1 VAPIE
6 PNPSASIAAAPT
18 EWPAVV
24 VRGLWKRYDEKVAV
38 AGIDL
43 DVPRACF
50 FGLVGPNGAGKTT
63 MIRALTGLLRPDAG
77 QVWVEGV
84 DVWTDPVA
92 AKARIGVLPDEF
104 RLFDRLSG
112 SQLLE
117 YCGLLRGM
125 PPALIAERS
134 AELLDVLGLN
144 EATDKLVIDYST
156 GMRKKV
162 ALACA
167 LLHAPAV
174 LFLDEP
180 FEAID
185 PVSTRTLRTVLE
197 RFTDTG
203 NTVVFSSH
211 VMEVVERLC
220 DRVGVVHLGHL
231 IAEGP
236 IDELRAGRRLEDVFV
251 DLVGAGEDHGAALG
265 WLGGD
270 RPDRPRP
277 PLPPPP
283 TA

>member
-1 VAPIE
+1 MSTVE
-6 PNPSASIAAAPT
+6 PEPGTSDRD
-18 EWPAVV
+18 WPAVAI
-24 VRGLWKRYDEKVAV
+24 RSLWKRYDDKIAV
-38 AGIDL
+38 GGIDL

-63 MIRALTGLLRPDAG
+63 MIRMLTGLLRPDAG
-77 QVWVEGV
+77 QVWVEGF
-84 DVWTDPVA
+84 DVWTNPVE

-104 RLFDRLSG
+104 RLFDRLTG
-112 SQLLE
+112 AQLLE

-125 PPALIAERS
+125 PPALIAERA

-144 EATDKLVIDYST
+144 EAANTLVIDYST

-162 ALACA
+162 ALASA

-185 PVSTRTLRTVLE
+185 PVSTRTLRAVLE

-236 IDELRAGRRLEDVFV
+236 IDELRGGRRLEDVFV
-251 DLVGAGEDHGAALG
+251 DLVGAHDDREGALG
-265 WLGGD
+265 WLAGNRAG
-270 RPDRPRP
+270 PGARP
-277 PLPPPP
+277 PG
-283 TA
+283 

>member
-1 VAPIE
+1 VEPGAPE
-6 PNPSASIAAAPT
+6 PAGTPP

-24 VRGLWKRYDEKVAV
+24 VRSLSKSYDAKVAV

-63 MIRALTGLLRPDAG
+63 MIRMLTGLLRPDAG
-77 QVWVEGV
+77 QVWVEGI
-84 DVWTDPVA
+84 DVWADPVV

-104 RLFDRLSG
+104 RLFDRLTG
-112 SQLLE
+112 AELLE

-125 PPALIAERS
+125 APDLVAERS
-134 AELLDVLGLN
+134 AELLEVLGLADAA
-144 EATDKLVIDYST
+144 ATLVIDYST

-162 ALACA
+162 ALASA

-180 FEAID
+180 FEAVD

-203 NTVVFSSH
+203 NTIVFSSH

-220 DRVGVVHLGHL
+220 DRVGVVHLGRL

-236 IDELRAGRRLEDVFV
+236 IDELRGGRRLEEVFV
-251 DLVGAGEDHGAALG
+251 DLIGAPDNAGESLS
-265 WLGGD
+265 WLGGEAPNP
-270 RPDRPRP
+270 PDSAP
-277 PLPPPP
+277 
-283 TA
+283 A

>member
-1 VAPIE
+1 VTAGAPQPE
-6 PNPSASIAAAPT
+6 TRPQA
-18 EWPAVV
+18 WPAVV
-24 VRGLWKRYDEKVAV
+24 IRGLQKRYDAKVAV

-63 MIRALTGLLRPDAG
+63 MIRMLTGLLRPDAG
-77 QVWVEGV
+77 QVWVEGL
-84 DVWTDPVA
+84 DVWANPVA

-104 RLFDRLSG
+104 RLFDRLTG
-112 SQLLE
+112 AQLLE
-117 YCGLLRGM
+117 YCGLLRSM
-125 PPALIAERS
+125 PPALVEQRS
-134 AELLDVLGLN
+134 DELLRVLGLGD
-144 EATDKLVIDYST
+144 AADTLVVDYST

-162 ALACA
+162 ALASA
-167 LLHAPAV
+167 LLHAPEV

-185 PVSTRTLRTVLE
+185 PVSTRAIRTVLE

-220 DRVGVVHLGHL
+220 DRVAVVNLGRI

-236 IDELRAGRRLEDVFV
+236 TDELRNGRRLEDVFV
-251 DLVGAGEDHGAALG
+251 DLVGAQEQEGAALG
-265 WLGGD
+265 WLAGD
-270 RPDRPRP
+270 RPVP
-277 PLPPPP
+277 PAAPAPPAP
-283 TA
+283 